1 MSPGI
6 SPSTRRILV
15 HGGLFAL
22 TVLTTTFA
30 GAMMTA
36 PNPTPSFEW
45 LAGGLPFSVS
55 LLAILFCHEMGHYLM
70 CVRYGIDASWPYFL
84 PAPPILVPFGTFGA
98 FIRVRSGFG
107 DRRALFD
114 MGAAGPWAGALVS
127 VVVLIIGLRMSHVV
141 STPPQKDIVM
151 FGDSLLTGWL
161 TRTVVGADPDLVFV
175 HPVAIAGWFGL
186 LVTSLNLLPAGQLD
200 GGHVLYSAVGRDVP
214 IVSSVLAAALLWLAI
229 QTWPGWILWAA
240 IVVIMTRLGHP
251 PTMDDRLPLGPARLV
266 GAVASLIL
274 LALTFVPE
282 PIRILP

>member
-1 MSPGI
+1 MS
-6 SPSTRRILV
+6 SSTRRLLV

-22 TVLTTTFA
+22 TALTTTFT
-30 GAMMTA
+30 GAVMSD
-36 PNPTPSFEW
+36 PHLVPSIEW

-55 LLAILFCHEMGHYLM
+55 LLTILLCHEMGHYLM

-127 VVVLIIGLRMSHVV
+127 VAVLIVGLRMSHVLPA
-141 STPPQKDIVM
+141 PPERDMIV
-151 FGDSLLTGWL
+151 FGDSLLTTWL
-161 TRTVVGADPDLVFV
+161 IRGVVGAEPDLVFI
-175 HPVAIAGWFGL
+175 HPVALAGWFGL
-186 LVTSLNLLPAGQLD
+186 LVTSLNLLPVGQLD
-200 GGHVLYSAVGRDVP
+200 GGHVLYSAVGREMP
-214 IVSSVLAAALLWLAI
+214 LVSAVLAVGLAWLALRL
-229 QTWPGWILWAA
+229 WPGWILWA
-240 IVVIMTRLGHP
+240 VVVVMMRRLGHP
-251 PTMDDRLPLGPARLV
+251 PTADNRLPLGPGRLV

-274 LALTFVPE
+274 LVITFVPE